1 MHQLLEQLYALKR
14 ELGSKQRLEPTQ
26 ELLAKLGNP
35 EQKLKCIH
43 VAGTNGKGSV
53 CAMLAAILETAG
65 MKVGLYTSPHLIRF
79 NERIKINTKE
89 IPDEELQPLL
99 EKVMALRTD
108 QTFFETIT
116 ALAFQYF
123 AEKQVAIAIIEAGVG
138 GRLDATN
145 AISPE
150 DCLISIITPISIEHT
165 ERLGETIEQIAAEK
179 AGIIKEKGI
188 VITSNDD
195 GKVIE
200 VLKKMCKE
208 QQARLA
214 SIDADDIKNAHTNLQ
229 GDFQKQNAALAS
241 CAVRLL
247 NKKGVFAIDEKTITI
262 GLMSTVWPGRMQFE
276 TIDDKDYLFDGA
288 HNSHGIAAMTKELEK
303 IKNNYTEL
311 VLVFG
316 VMHDKNIVEM
326 TTALFPLF
334 TRIILT
340 KPAVGRSA
348 ECEEVYR
355 KYNNANK
362 ILSKEE
368 TKVILFSRDV
378 PEALHKAQSITREKS
393 LIVVTGSLY
402 LVGEALQHLTQTADL
417 PRVRDTRTTPVV

>member
-14 ELGSKQRLEPTQ
+14 ELGSEQRLDETR

-53 CAMLAAILETAG
+53 CAMLTAILEAAG
-65 MKVGLYTSPHLIRF
+65 LKGGLYTSPHLIRF
-79 NERIKINTKE
+79 NERIKINNRE
-89 IPDEELQPLL
+89 IPDEELLPLL
-99 EKVMALRTD
+99 EKVMALRTN
-108 QTFFETIT
+108 QTFFETTT
-116 ALAFQYF
+116 ALAFLYF
-123 AEKQVAIAIIEAGVG
+123 AQKEVDIAVIETGMG

-145 AISPE
+145 VLPPE
-150 DCLISIITPISIEHT
+150 NCLISVITSVSIEHT
-165 ERLGETIEQIAAEK
+165 ERLGETIEHIAAEK
-179 AGIIKEKGI
+179 AGIIKERGM

-200 VLKKMCKE
+200 VLKKVCKE

-214 SIDADDIKNAHTNLQ
+214 SIDADDIKNAHTNLR
-229 GDFQKQNAALAS
+229 GDFQKQNAALAA
-241 CAVRLL
+241 CAIRLL
-247 NKKGVFAIDEKTITI
+247 NKKEVFAVDEKTITI

-288 HNSHGIAAMTKELEK
+288 HNLHGIAAVTKELEK
-303 IKNNYTEL
+303 IKQNYNEL

-316 VMHDKNIVEM
+316 VMKDKDSIAM
-326 TTALFPLF
+326 ASTLFPLF

-355 KYNNANK
+355 NYNNANK

-402 LVGEALQHLTQTADL
+402 LVGEALQHLTQTADR
-417 PRVRDTRTTPVV
+417 PRVRDTRTMPIV